1 MFFFFIFDVGLLKV
15 WGLVGDII
23 NFIVDVIV
31 NSFNKCFDFW
41 KGKCFLYYLIW
52 FIDLDRF
59 VLIVN
64 RVKDVWVIVYVY
76 ISVLV

>member
-1 MFFFFIFDVGLLKV
+1 MFWFLERLVFD
-15 WGLVGDII
+15 
-23 NFIVDVIV
+23 
-31 NSFNKCFDFW
+31 
-41 KGKCFLYYLIW
+41 KCFLYYLIW